1 MRLFGAL
8 AKSRVN
14 ILFITQASSEY
25 TITFAIIPGDTEKA
39 VSSINE
45 EFYNEIV
52 LRNEIRIIKE
62 SGLSLIA
69 IVGEKMRN
77 TPGISATLFRA
88 LARNGINVIST
99 AQGSSEL
106 NISVAIRKD
115 SLVKALNSIHEGF
128 FLSQYKELNLFLIG
142 TGNIGGALLDQINK
156 QQKKLM
162 KSHRLKINIAGII
175 NEFFMVFN
183 ENGLDISDFNT
194 MMKKEGK
201 KPDLDSFVST
211 MKSMNLRNSVFIDC
225 TASPAIA
232 EKYYEILDS
241 FISVVTAN
249 KIACSSEYSKYL
261 QLKEISRSRGVKFMF
276 ETNVGA
282 GLPVINTLNDLIN
295 SGDKILK
302 IEAVLSGTLN
312 FIFNTIGADIPLS
325 RTVELAKEKGY
336 SEPDPRIDLSGIDVI
351 RKLLIL
357 ARESGYPLEQDDI
370 KINTFLPA
378 ECFGGTLDDFWK
390 SIKKQDVEFEK
401 RRKELEK
408 QKKRWRFVA
417 TLDHGKASINLVEV
431 DMNHPAYMLEGS
443 NNIIIL
449 TTERYKE
456 LPMVIKGYGAGAGV
470 TAAGVFADIL
480 RVAKV

>member
-1 MRLFGAL
+1 
-8 AKSRVN
+8 
-14 ILFITQASSEY
+14 
-25 TITFAIIPGDTEKA
+25 
-39 VSSINE
+39 
-45 EFYNEIV
+45 
-52 LRNEIRIIKE
+52 
-62 SGLSLIA
+62 
-69 IVGEKMRN
+69 
-77 TPGISATLFRA
+77 
-88 LARNGINVIST
+88 
-99 AQGSSEL
+99 
-106 NISVAIRKD
+106 
-115 SLVKALNSIHEGF
+115 
-128 FLSQYKELNLFLIG
+128 
-142 TGNIGGALLDQINK
+142 
-156 QQKKLM
+156 
-162 KSHRLKINIAGII
+162 
-175 NEFFMVFN
+175 
-183 ENGLDISDFNT
+183 
-194 MMKKEGK
+194 
-201 KPDLDSFVST
+201 
-211 MKSMNLRNSVFIDC
+211 
-225 TASPAIA
+225 
-232 EKYYEILDS
+232 
-241 FISVVTAN
+241 
-249 KIACSSEYSKYL
+249 
-261 QLKEISRSRGVKFMF
+261 
-276 ETNVGA
+276 
-282 GLPVINTLNDLIN
+282 
-295 SGDKILK
+295 
-302 IEAVLSGTLN
+302 LN